1 MFTQLF
7 VHRSI
12 VARHENAPYADERR
26 RYLADCAER
35 GDTRS
40 TLRYKARELLW
51 VARKLQAYPDLNV
64 TREQLQAVAGDWTE
78 RARAYGRS
86 LTPRWTNE
94 RFLVVARPWLRYLGY
109 LRPVIAPIPFGG
121 ELTAY
126 GDWARHERGLCES
139 TIAFQHRC
147 VAQFLHWYGGRQQ
160 PLAVLHVGDIDA
172 YLIRGSA
179 AGWSRVT
186 VHNVAASL
194 RAFCRYAADQHWV
207 ERGLPGAI
215 QGPRRYALASLP
227 AGPAWPD
234 VQRLLAAAN
243 TTRPKD
249 VRDRAI
255 LLLFALYGLRGT
267 EVARLR
273 LDDLDWEHDRLQV
286 ARVKRRTR
294 QVYPLVPV
302 LGNALIRYL
311 QTVRPVSPHREVF
324 LRLLSP
330 VRPLT
335 RGGLY
340 HLVADRLRALGV
352 CTAHTGP
359 HALRHACAGRLVAA
373 GLSLK
378 AIGDHLGHRSAAVT
392 RIYAKV
398 DLPGLRTVAAFDLGG
413 VR

>member
-7 VHRSI
+7 AYRSI
-12 VARHENAPYADERR
+12 MARHETAPYADERR
-26 RYLADCAER
+26 RYLAYCAER
-35 GDTRS
+35 GDARS

-51 VARKLQAYPDLNV
+51 IARKLQAYPDLNV
-64 TREQLQAVAGDWTE
+64 TREQIQAVAGDWAE
-78 RARAYGRS
+78 RARVYGRP
-86 LTPRWTNE
+86 LVPRWTNE

-109 LRPVIAPIPFGG
+109 LRPVVAPFPFGG
-121 ELTAY
+121 ELAAY
-126 GDWARHERGLCES
+126 AAWARDERGLCES

-147 VAQFLHWYGGRQQ
+147 VVQFLRWYGGRS
-160 PLAVLHVGDIDA
+160 PSLAALQVGDIDA
-172 YLIRGSA
+172 YLARGST

-194 RAFCRYAADQHWV
+194 RAFCRYAAT
-207 ERGLPGAI
+207 RGWINRGVPGAI
-215 QGPRRYALASLP
+215 HGPRRYALAALP
-227 AGPAWPD
+227 AGPAWPE
-234 VQRLLAAAN
+234 VQRLLAAAD
-243 TTRPKD
+243 TARPKD

-255 LLLFALYGLRGT
+255 LLLFTLYGLRGS

-273 LDDLDWEHDRLQV
+273 LEDLDWEHDRLQV

-294 QVYPLVPV
+294 QAYPLVPV
-302 LGNALIRYL
+302 LGNALIKYL
-311 QTVRPVSPHREVF
+311 QTVRPASPHREVF

-335 RGGLY
+335 RSALY
-340 HLVADRLRALGV
+340 HLVADRLRVLGV
-352 CTAHTGP
+352 RTAHAGP

-378 AIGDHLGHRSAAVT
+378 AIGDHLGHRSAAAT

-398 DLPGLRTVAAFDLGG
+398 DLPGLRAVAAFDLGG